1 MSITP
6 VSNETARF
14 NMIQQQIR
22 PWEVLDPVVIK
33 LLSVVRREDFVP
45 DAYRDLAFADVEIP
59 LRPGESQALPGQ
71 SMLAPRL
78 EARILQ
84 ELNIRNTDTVLEVGT
99 GSGFM
104 AALLAAKAEF
114 VYSIEIDAQLADQ
127 ARANLAAAGVANVQ
141 VETGD
146 GAQGWSVHAPY
157 DVIVLSA
164 STPVLPEALLQQL
177 KVGGR
182 LIAVVGEA
190 PAMQLQRVT
199 RVSESSYTTVGVL
212 ETVLAPLVNAPARK
226 KFVF

>member
-1 MSITP
+1 MSVTP

-59 LRPGESQALPGQ
+59 LRPGENQVLPGQ

-114 VYSIEIDAQLADQ
+114 VYSVEIDPDLADQ
-127 ARANLAAAGVANVQ
+127 ARANLAAAGVVNVQ

-146 GAQGWSVHAPY
+146 GAQGWPAHAPY
-157 DVIVLSA
+157 DLIVLSA
-164 STPVLPEALLQQL
+164 STPVLPDALLQQL

-190 PAMQLQRVT
+190 PAMQLQCVT
-199 RVSESSYTTVGVL
+199 RVNESSFATVGVL
-212 ETVLAPLVNAPARK
+212 ETVLAPLVNAPTRK